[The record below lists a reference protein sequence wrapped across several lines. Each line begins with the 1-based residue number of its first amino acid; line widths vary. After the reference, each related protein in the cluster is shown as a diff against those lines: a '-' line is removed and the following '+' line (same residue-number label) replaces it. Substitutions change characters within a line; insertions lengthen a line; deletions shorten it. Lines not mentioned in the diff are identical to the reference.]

1 MGQPCCGVSF
11 SRMVFHVADN
21 GVLALDFAIP
31 VLDSLVDVIVRE
43 RAQQLMELG
52 IGLVYDFP
60 MKALPE
66 LRGVRIEAKQPHITG
81 PQDSTANSGV
91 ALDHGVLVVTMTAGV
106 PVSDVLD
113 NSLQH
118 DGLVLLMQLPEG
130 GGFDGFF
137 IPECPEPV
145 SAILRF
151 VGVDVLFGLMVD
163 IVIGPELFQIVLQ
176 PVCRE
181 PAHFHAATARDSTG
195 DQLQPQFR
203 RGFFGVLAI
212 NLKKITHLIQDHIV
226 RVALLD
232 AVVFPHSRVR
242 FGLLLGKRKSRGC
255 FHILCFIYSLD
266 LFRFGEEQV

>member
-1 MGQPCCGVSF
+1 
-11 SRMVFHVADN
+11 
-21 GVLALDFAIP
+21 
-31 VLDSLVDVIVRE
+31 
-43 RAQQLMELG
+43 MELG

-151 VGVDVLFGLMVD
+151 VGVDVLFGLMVEWRRPSHRD
-163 IVIGPELFQIVLQ
+163 WPGAVPDSA
-176 PVCRE
+176 
-181 PAHFHAATARDSTG
+181 PAGLPGTRTF
-195 DQLQPQFR
+195 P
-203 RGFFGVLAI
+203 RGHRQG
-212 NLKKITHLIQDHIV
+212 
-226 RVALLD
+226 
-232 AVVFPHSRVR
+232 
-242 FGLLLGKRKSRGC
+242 
-255 FHILCFIYSLD
+255 
-266 LFRFGEEQV
+266 